1 MPLRAAEL
9 EVLVTVDDKQIA
21 AAEKN
26 IKATGQRVEKSP
38 IKVDADAKGAL
49 ASMDRVEKEA
59 KRIVSQ
65 RTMATVDA
73 NIDRAEKAFVRVK
86 ERLDYL
92 QSVSPELDV
101 KADVAR
107 AEASMQKVERQ
118 LNALRSAKAT
128 MEVDVDTPAPE
139 TYRKPGEDAGETF
152 GKEMIA
158 ALVSIPIAG
167 AVIGVGAA
175 AARGLLSA
183 FQEGLQI
190 EKGYDRLA
198 ALTGLDE
205 AAAIR
210 IGSAAGEA
218 YANTFGESIEANMDT
233 ARLAL
238 QFDLIDDNA
247 TTAQAQRVIQS
258 LAGIA
263 DVLGEDVQPVAQ
275 AVTQMLRTGI
285 AKSADEAFDVL
296 AAGAREGTNRAED
309 LLDTFTEY
317 PALFKRLGISGPEA
331 LGLITQGL
339 KAGARNSDLAADALK
354 EFQIRATDASDSSAA
369 GFEAIGL
376 NAEEMTAKI
385 AAGGAGAREGL
396 DQVLDGLRAMEDP
409 VARNA
414 AAVALFG
421 TQAEDLGDALF
432 AMDLTNAVDQ
442 LNGVSGAAQRMFE
455 TLSSNTATKVEQA
468 QRNIEVA
475 ADGIKG
481 ALAVAFSEPLGDF
494 ADWVS
499 ENRGPLLQF
508 FSDLVNGAIDFGV
521 TATQAFGDFVSGP
534 LAEVVEGIAGV
545 IDVFNGNEGRPKELD
560 DLAAGMRDF
569 KSGTDDAV
577 AGLEAMREK
586 FNGFADGQV
595 ALGYLNDASLR
606 LADAVG
612 QVGSE
617 TGTME
622 EQVRSAIAALG
633 DQVAAAEAAG
643 EGQEALS
650 QRYAAGTQALLDQ
663 MVQTGMTREEAQA
676 LIDTVMS
683 TPESKSTTFSS
694 NAQEQQ
700 GKVQALADRVT
711 TLPNGTIVISADT
724 SQAYSNLMSLQ
735 SLLREV
741 TGNKSLHIATGL
753 GGQGG
758 LTNARGN
765 LVEFYRDGGLR
776 GLSPMQPVAQ
786 MVPANT
792 WRVVGDRGDVPEL
805 YAPLDGSAR
814 SWALIL
820 EGLRRMPGQPP
831 QLMGDG
837 GFSYDQA
844 RAASQA
850 NVAAPSVQVFI
861 GDEEISGRVRV
872 VVKEEIGRGVRSAR
886 LGGGR

>member
-1 MPLRAAEL
+1 MRAAEI
-9 EVLVTVDDKQIA
+9 EVLVTVDDKQVA
-21 AAEKN
+21 AAEKGL
-26 IKATGQRVEKSP
+26 KAAGQRIEKDP
-38 IKVDADAKGAL
+38 LKIDANADGAL

-65 RTMATVDA
+65 RTMATIDA
-73 NIDRAEKAFVRVK
+73 NIERAEKQFTRVK
-86 ERLDYL
+86 ERMDYL
-92 QSVSPELDV
+92 QSVAPELDV
-101 KADVAR
+101 KADTAR
-107 AEASMQKVERQ
+107 AEAAMQKVERQ

-139 TYRKPGEDAGETF
+139 TYRKPGQDAGETF
-152 GKEMIA
+152 GAEMIA

-175 AARGLLSA
+175 AAKGLISA
-183 FQEGLQI
+183 FNEGLQI
-190 EKGYDRLA
+190 EKDYDRLG

-205 AAAIR
+205 ASAIR

-285 AKSADEAFDVL
+285 AKSADEAFDIL
-296 AAGAREGTNRAED
+296 ATGAREGVNRSED

-317 PALFKRLGISGPEA
+317 PALFSRLGISGEEA
-331 LGLITQGL
+331 LGLINQGL
-339 KAGARNSDLAADALK
+339 DAGARNSDLAADALK
-354 EFQIRATDASDSSAA
+354 EFQIRATDASDASAA
-369 GFEAIGL
+369 GFEVIGL

-385 AAGGAGAREGL
+385 AAGGQGAREGL

-432 AMDLTNAVDQ
+432 AMDLSNAVDQ
-442 LNGVSGAAQRMFE
+442 LNGVEGAAQRMFD
-455 TLSSNTATKVEQA
+455 TLSSNSATKVEQA

-508 FSDLVNGAIDFGV
+508 FADLVNGAIDFGV
-521 TATQAFGDFVSGP
+521 SATTAFGDFVSGP
-534 LAEVVEGIAGV
+534 LEQLVEGVKLV
-545 IDVFNGNEGRPKELD
+545 IKSFNPFADVSAFDELQD
-560 DLAAGMRDF
+560 GMRDF
-569 KSGTDDAV
+569 KGTTDVAV
-577 AGLEAMREK
+577 EGLEAMREK

-612 QVGSE
+612 QVGSAQ
-617 TGTME
+617 GTME
-622 EQVRSAIAALG
+622 GQVRGAIAALG
-633 DQVAAAEAAG
+633 DQVSAAEAAG
-643 EGQEALS
+643 ESQAALS
-650 QRYAAGTQALLDQ
+650 ARYAEGTQALLDQ
-663 MVQTGMTREEAQA
+663 MVQSGMTRGEAQA
-676 LIDTVMS
+676 LIDTVMA
-683 TPESKSTTFSS
+683 TPESKSTTFTS

-711 TLPNGTIVISADT
+711 TLPDGTVVVSADT
-724 SQAYSNLMSLQ
+724 GHAQRGIDWLVQTNSGREISIRVRANGSVQFAGGQIASLQ
-735 SLLREV
+735 AQGSVLEFM
-741 TGNKSLHIATGL
+741 AA
-753 GGQGG
+753 GG
-758 LTNARGN
+758 LT
-765 LVEFYRDGGLR
+765 
-776 GLSPMQPVAQ
+776 PMQPVAQ

-814 SWALIL
+814 SWALIM
-820 EGLRRMPGQPP
+820 EGLRRMPGSPP
-831 QLMGDG
+831 MELMSAG
-837 GFSYDQA
+837 GVLSD
-844 RAASQA
+844 RTVNTSAAS
-850 NVAAPSVQVFI
+850 VAPAVIQVPL
-861 GDEEISGRVRV
+861 DGRVLMEFTVGV
-872 VVKEEIGRGVRSAR
+872 VDRRIAVLNRGVR
-886 LGGGR
+886 